1 MRRLPAVALLACLA
15 SLVLATVARADA
27 TDYAV
32 KSFSASISTDQ
43 AGGHPDF
50 TTSFELTR
58 DQESGEL
65 FASTRDLSID
75 LPPGLIGNP
84 NAVSECTA
92 AQLVTTDVNDP
103 GNENSCPID
112 SQVGIT
118 EVTVFNG
125 GGTRTLFEPIYMMEP
140 PGEEAVARLGFV
152 AEVFPTF
159 IDLGVRSEGD
169 YGLTATVRGAGSL
182 IPLLSANTTIWGVP
196 GAAIHNSQRIT
207 PYEAVHCAGE
217 PCTAPGG
224 GPRQSG
230 LPPAPFLSNPTRC
243 GAPLETRITATSY
256 ALPGQPSTLDD
267 ELAQIVGCGKLDFDP
282 SLVLTPTSQRA
293 ASPSGLDAD
302 LEIPQDETVKGLAT
316 SQLRY
321 AKVVL
326 PEGVTLAAGAGDG
339 LEACSAQ
346 QVGLGTRQPANCPDA
361 AKVASAEFAVPALS
375 RVLNGAVY
383 QRTPVKGDLFGIW
396 LVADELGVHVKLPG
410 SVHADSQ
417 TGQLTASFVG
427 PPQTEGN
434 PQISFES
441 FRLHIKG
448 GARGVLAAPEACGNY
463 LAQYELTP
471 WSGGAP
477 VTGTA
482 PMTFDAGCDTGG
494 FDPKLSAGTT
504 SAVAGAFASFV
515 ANLTREGG
523 EQNVGGFELTPPLGM
538 LARLAGV
545 ALCEGAAAQSG
556 DCPAASHVGSV
567 TVAAGPGPSPLWIP
581 QPGKDSTAIYLS
593 GPYKGAPYSV
603 VAKVPA
609 QAGPFDLGD
618 VVTRAAVYV
627 NPDTARVSVRT
638 DPLPQ
643 ILEGV
648 PISYRTIHTDVDRPR
663 FFFNP
668 TSCAALQT
676 QARVTSERGAVATPV
691 SPFRAS
697 GCQALAFKPGLS
709 LRLVGK
715 TNRGAHPRLHAVL
728 TARPGDANIRGLQL
742 RLPHSEFL
750 DQAHIRTICTRVQF
764 AADRCPRGSIYG
776 KAKVITPVFDQ
787 PLHGPVYLRSSSHQL
802 PDLVLALTGPV
813 KINVVGRIDSID
825 GGIRT
830 TFSNVPDAP
839 LTKAEV
845 TMQGGAKGLL
855 VNSRDICAAGLRS
868 TLKLRGHN
876 GKRAESHPVLHN
888 GCKPG
893 DPAAGTGTPHK

>member
-1 MRRLPAVALLACLA
+1 VRRLLVTALLTCLA
-15 SLVLATVARADA
+15 SFVFATAAQADA

-65 FASTRDLSID
+65 FASTRDLTID
-75 LPPGLIGNP
+75 LPPGLSGNP
-84 NAVSECTA
+84 NVVSKCTA
-92 AQLVTTDVNDP
+92 AQLVTTDVNDS
-103 GNENSCPID
+103 GNENSCPVD

-118 EVTVFNG
+118 EVTLFNG
-125 GGTRTLFEPIYMMEP
+125 SGAHTLFEPIYMMEP
-140 PGEEAVARLGFV
+140 PGGEAVARLGFI

-159 IDLGVRSEGD
+159 IDLGVRSDGD
-169 YGLTATVRGAGSL
+169 YGLSATVRGAGSL
-182 IPLLSANTTIWGVP
+182 IPLLAANTTIWGVP
-196 GAAIHNSQRIT
+196 GAAIHNPQRIT

-224 GPRQSG
+224 EPRQSG
-230 LPPAPFLSNPTRC
+230 LPPAPFFSNPTRC

-256 ALPGQPSTLDD
+256 ALPDRPSTLTDD
-267 ELAQIVGCGKLDFDP
+267 LPQIVGCGKLGFDP
-282 SLVLTPTSQRA
+282 SLVLAPTSRQA
-293 ASPSGLDAD
+293 AAPTGLDAD
-302 LEIPQDETVKGLAT
+302 LEIPQDETVLGLAT

-326 PEGVTLAAGAGDG
+326 PEGVTLATGAGDG
-339 LEACSAQ
+339 LEACSAE
-346 QVGLGTRQPANCPDA
+346 QVGLGTREPAHCPDA
-361 AKVASAEFAVPALS
+361 AKIASAEFGVPALA
-375 RVLNGAVY
+375 RTLNGAVY

-410 SVHADSQ
+410 SVHADPQ

-427 PPQTEGN
+427 TPQTEGN
-434 PQISFES
+434 PQISLES
-441 FRLHIKG
+441 FRLHFKG
-448 GARGVLAAPEACGNY
+448 GARGVLAAPEACGTY
-463 LAQYELTP
+463 LAQYEMTP
-471 WSGGAP
+471 WSGGLP
-477 VTGTA
+477 VSGTA

-494 FDPKLSAGTT
+494 FNPKLSAGTT
-504 SAVAGAFASFV
+504 SVAAGAFASFV
-515 ANLTREGG
+515 ANLTRESG
-523 EQNVGGFELTPPLGM
+523 EQNVAGFELELPPGL

-545 ALCEGAAAQSG
+545 PLCEGAAAQSG
-556 DCPAASHVGSV
+556 DCPPASQVGSV
-567 TVAAGPGPSPLWIP
+567 TAATGPGPSPLWIP
-581 QPGKDSTAIYLS
+581 QPGKDPTAIYLS
-593 GPYKGAPYSV
+593 GPYEGAPYSV

-618 VVTRAAVYV
+618 VITRAGVYV
-627 NPDTARVSVRT
+627 DPDTALVSVRA
-638 DPLPQ
+638 DRLPQ

-668 TSCAALQT
+668 TSCALLQT
-676 QARVTSERGAVATPV
+676 RARVTSKRGVVATPT
-691 SPFRAS
+691 SPFRAG
-697 GCQALAFKPGLS
+697 GCQGLAFKPGLS

-728 TARPGDANIRGLQL
+728 TTRPGDANIKSLQL

-764 AADRCPRGSIYG
+764 AAGNCPPGSIYG
-776 KAKVITPVFDQ
+776 QAKVITPVFDQ

-802 PDLVLALTGPV
+802 PDLVFALTGPV
-813 KINVVGRIDSID
+813 DINVVGRIDSVD
-825 GGIRT
+825 GGIRA
-830 TFSNVPDAP
+830 TFSSVPDAP

-855 VNSRDICAAGLRS
+855 VNSRNICTTSPRS
-868 TLKLRGHN
+868 TLRLRGHN
-876 GKRAESHPVLHN
+876 DKRAESHPVLRSS
-888 GCKPG
+888 C
-893 DPAAGTGTPHK
+893 